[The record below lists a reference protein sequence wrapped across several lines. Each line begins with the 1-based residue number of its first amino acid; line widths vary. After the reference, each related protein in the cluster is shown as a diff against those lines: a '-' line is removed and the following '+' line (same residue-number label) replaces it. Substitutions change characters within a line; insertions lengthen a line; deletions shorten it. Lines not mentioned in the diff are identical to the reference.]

1 MPMFYMMVG
10 LPGSGKSFTA
20 ESIPNAV
27 VHSSDAI
34 RAEVLGDEN
43 DQTQQD
49 LVFQTLHKRVL
60 QDLVDGKDVVYDA
73 TNINYKRRIGFL
85 DRVRALHKHD
95 LRTVC
100 LFMATPYEVCLER
113 NNNRERSVPESVIQ
127 KMYFKF
133 DVPMMAEGWDEIRIV
148 GDEDRHDQI
157 DTLMLR
163 LSKLEHDNPHHEYT
177 VGQHSM
183 TAWQYLISHYKG
195 ADAALLR
202 ATLLHDIGKEK
213 TKVFHDIKGNPT
225 EIAHFYHHE
234 RVGAYDSF
242 CYTGDLSPNQRLK
255 AGTQSTAFCTNR
267 LKTEPFHKWL
277 AEHYPANPPEVRDD
291 ISLVYGFDANEQHR
305 IRRRVG
311 IMAAMGYQTEYP
323 LTWEVRTIH
332 DIEEVGIE
340 RPKTYSIFNHANCTG
355 CLKAGKQ
362 HWFVVYCLYPEI
374 WEKAKL
380 AEDTI
385 GYSILKQGYLSDFE
399 TEFAKLKE
407 KALPP
412 TEKAKPQT
420 FWAAARKLIKDDDDL
435 PCECSF

>member
-1 MPMFYMMVG
+1 MTSAEMVVVG
-10 LPGSGKSFTA
+10 MKHIVCFSGG
-20 ESIPNAV
+20 
-27 VHSSDAI
+27 HSSAI
-34 RAEVLGDEN
+34 AAVEVVRKFGAEDTILLN
-43 DQTQQD
+43 
-49 LVFQTLHKRVL
+49 
-60 QDLVDGKDVVYDA
+60 
-73 TNINYKRRIGFL
+73 
-85 DRVRALHKHD
+85 HD
-95 LRTVC
+95 LCPRTEDADIKRFKKQVSDY
-100 LFMATPYEVCLER
+100 LG
-113 NNNRERSVPESVIQ
+113 VPITYANMPGWDIKDQ
-127 KMYFKF
+127 F
-133 DVPMMAEGWDEIRIV
+133 DVCMEI
-148 GDEDRHDQI
+148 
-157 DTLMLR
+157 
-163 LSKLEHDNPHHEYT
+163 N
-177 VGQHSM
+177 
-183 TAWQYLISHYKG
+183 A
-195 ADAALLR
+195 
-202 ATLLHDIGKEK
+202 
-213 TKVFHDIKGNPT
+213 F
-225 EIAHFYHHE
+225 
-234 RVGAYDSF
+234 
-242 CYTGDLSPNQRLK
+242 K
-255 AGTQSTAFCTNR
+255 AGAQSTAFCTNR

-277 AEHYPANPPEVRDD
+277 SEHYPANPPEVRDD

-323 LTWEVRTIH
+323 LTWEARTIH

-374 WEKAKL
+374 WKKAKL

-399 TEFAKLKE
+399 AEFAKLKE